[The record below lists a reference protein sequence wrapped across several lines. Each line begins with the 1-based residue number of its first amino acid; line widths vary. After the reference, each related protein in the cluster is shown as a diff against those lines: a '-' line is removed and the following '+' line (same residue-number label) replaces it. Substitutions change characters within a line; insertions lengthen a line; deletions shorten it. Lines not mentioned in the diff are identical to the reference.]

1 MVLSEQGILQ
11 PVLPPAFPRADGWA
25 ALLATALLFPG
36 AFPASISM
44 RFSVLLLEGGAMN
57 IKVGLVNVFLVEI
70 FQEKNNFSVC
80 GAGGWGCTSGDHPV
94 IGK

>member
-1 MVLSEQGILQ
+1 M
-11 PVLPPAFPRADGWA
+11 
-25 ALLATALLFPG
+25 
-36 AFPASISM
+36 
-44 RFSVLLLEGGAMN
+44 LLLEGGAMN

-80 GAGGWGCTSGDHPV
+80 GAGGWGCTSGDHPM